1 MTVIGVAGC
10 TSLLVTG
17 FGLKDSISDI
27 VSKQF
32 GKVFTYDFLVTLRKE
47 SALKDAGF
55 QRLMDDPEQV
65 TSYLPVQQERISL
78 DVDGQSYDVYLF
90 VPEDEARLDNFI
102 DLHERKSGAAVP
114 LTDDGV
120 VITEKFSDE
129 AGLSPGDTLTLEN
142 GEGQEGTFTVTGV
155 AENYVE
161 NYVYMTPSVY
171 EDAYGSAL
179 EYNSVLG
186 ILPDDAQDVDEAFS
200 TSLLEVDGVAGLT
213 QMSSMRS
220 SLDDTIASINY
231 VVYVIILCA
240 GMLAFVVLYNLMN
253 INITERT
260 KEIATIKVL
269 GFFEREVEAYVYRES
284 NVLTVIGMLL
294 GLVGGI
300 FLHMFIMRTVE
311 VDMVMFGRD
320 IKPLSFL
327 LSAVLTVA
335 FSLLVNLG
343 MKRKLRNISMVESM
357 KAPE

>member
-1 MTVIGVAGC
+1 MSETAEWGNVCSRVDTC
-10 TSLLVTG
+10 
-17 FGLKDSISDI
+17 
-27 VSKQF
+27 
-32 GKVFTYDFLVTLRKE
+32 
-47 SALKDAGF
+47 AL
-55 QRLMDDPEQV
+55 
-65 TSYLPVQQERISL
+65 T
-78 DVDGQSYDVYLF
+78 
-90 VPEDEARLDNFI
+90 
-102 DLHERKSGAAVP
+102 GAAAFFTGIKGAEVLVNGP
-114 LTDDGV
+114 LWCYFYALRHL
-120 VITEKFSDE
+120 EKSNSR
-129 AGLSPGDTLTLEN
+129 L
-142 GEGQEGTFTVTGV
+142 GERFH
-155 AENYVE
+155 
-161 NYVYMTPSVY
+161 
-171 EDAYGSAL
+171 GSQP
-179 EYNSVLG
+179 V
-186 ILPDDAQDVDEAFS
+186 PDDAQDVDEAFS

-320 IKPLSFL
+320 IKPLSFV
-327 LSAVLTVA
+327 LSAVLTVV